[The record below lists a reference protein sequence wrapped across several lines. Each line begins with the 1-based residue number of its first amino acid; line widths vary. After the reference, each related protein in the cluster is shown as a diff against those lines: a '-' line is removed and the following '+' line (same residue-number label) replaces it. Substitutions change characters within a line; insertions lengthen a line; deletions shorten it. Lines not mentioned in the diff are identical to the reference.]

1 MLRFLPISTAEVQ
14 TLRNGYDANQQP
26 PEFSISDGGG
36 VPCRHCLDEV
46 TEGQPLLTLAYRP
59 FKHIQPYAELG
70 PIFLHANDCAPW
82 SAENRPPVIENRSR
96 LLIRGYSD
104 QERIVSGTGRNVS
117 LTELDSALDETMA
130 VEEVS
135 YIHIRCEGNNC
146 YLCRVE
152 PGLA

>member
-1 MLRFLPISTAEVQ
+1 MFRFLPISTDEVQ
-14 TLRNGYDANQQP
+14 TLRYGYDANQQP
-26 PEFSISDGGG
+26 PEFSISNGGG

-46 TEGQPLLTLAYRP
+46 TPGQPLLTLAYRP

-82 SAENRPPVIENRSR
+82 SAEKMPPVIENRSR

-104 QERIVSGTGRNVS
+104 QERIVSGTGRIVP
-117 LTELDSALDETMA
+117 LTELNTALQETMA

-152 PGLA
+152 SG

>member
-46 TEGQPLLTLAYRP
+46 TKGQPLLTLAYRP

-82 SAENRPPVIENRSR
+82 SAGNMPPVIENRSR

-117 LTELDSALDETMA
+117 LTELDTALDETMA
-130 VEEVS
+130 VQEVS

-152 PGLA
+152 PG